1 MIAIIPCAG
10 RGTRRRPDTNFT
22 PKILLEYPNPPSPPC
37 QGGMK
42 GEHQGGRKG
51 DPLIEHI
58 VRPIDMSERFEKLVF
73 VLSPRTGHQIIDY
86 IRRNPLETPHAF
98 VWQNEPLGFGHAVL
112 QARDEVF
119 TPLGFPPRA
128 GGLRGMWNPLRSVSP
143 RPVLIATD
151 DGVRNP
157 ASPDKPSF
165 DLIREMVG
173 SSISTLGVQWRGD
186 VKNHGMVI
194 VREGGEARRR
204 GSGGAREKPEHLPR
218 PNSPSEKVPILGM
231 LDGIGTRQRESEGS
245 GEKNSHTHHVAPT
258 QTQPIVERLIEKPYW
273 DEGGLVMTGLYYVRE
288 SRRLFRC
295 LHKLVKSGRCLG
307 GEFQFTHALQMMI
320 DAGTEFRTHYHEW
333 VDAGGSEEARERGS
347 EGARKRGSEEAR
359 KRENGK

>member
-10 RGTRRRPDTNFT
+10 KGTRRLPDTRFT
-22 PKILLEYPNPPSPPC
+22 PKILLDY
-37 QGGMK
+37 Q
-42 GEHQGGRKG
+42 G

-58 VRPIDMSERFEKLVF
+58 VRPIDASDCFERIVF
-73 VLSPRTGHQIIDY
+73 VVGPKHGQRIIDY
-86 IRRNPLETPHAF
+86 VRHNPFETPVKF

-151 DGVRNP
+151 DGVRDP
-157 ASPDKPSF
+157 ADPDKPSF

-173 SSISTLGVQWRGD
+173 SSISTLGVKWVGNVRQ
-186 VKNHGMVI
+186 HGMVI
-194 VREGGEARRR
+194 VEDYKQMGYA
-204 GSGGAREKPEHLPR
+204 PR
-218 PNSPSEKVPILGM
+218 PNSPSDTSRPG
-231 LDGIGTRQRESEGS
+231 RS
-245 GEKNSHTHHVAPT
+245 GVR
-258 QTQPIVERLIEKPYW
+258 VERLIEKPYW

-320 DAGTEFRTHYHEW
+320 DVGTPFRTCYHEW
-333 VDAGGSEEARERGS
+333 VDCGKTGKREDEKTRERES
-347 EGARKRGSEEAR
+347 EKTG
-359 KRENGK
+359 KRENGKARERELNPSANQSRSYEDYLKEIGEIG

>member
-10 RGTRRRPDTNFT
+10 KGTRRLPDTEHK

-37 QGGMK
+37 QGGTKEENLGGMK
-42 GEHQGGRKG
+42 GERQGGMKG

-58 VRPIDMSERFEKLVF
+58 VRPIDASDCFERIVF
-73 VLSPRTGHQIIDY
+73 VVGPKHGQRIIDY
-86 IRRNPLETPHAF
+86 VRHNPFETPVKF

-112 QARDEVF
+112 QAREEVF
-119 TPLGFPPRA
+119 SFRK
-128 GGLRGMWNPLRSVSP
+128 WNPLRSVSP

-157 ASPDKPSF
+157 ADPDKPSF

-173 SSISTLGVQWRGD
+173 SSTSTLGVKWVGNVRQ
-186 VKNHGMVI
+186 HGMVI
-194 VREGGEARRR
+194 VRENGEARRR
-204 GSGGAREKPEHLPR
+204 GSEGARKTLGAGHLPR
-218 PNSPSEKVPILGM
+218 PNSPSEKA
-231 LDGIGTRQRESEGS
+231 RERGSEGTWGRGGVEAS
-245 GEKNSHTHHVAPT
+245 KTTHTLAPT
-258 QTQPIVERLIEKPYW
+258 QTQPLVERLIEKPYW

-295 LHKLVKSGRCLG
+295 LNKLVKSRRCLG

-320 DAGTEFRTHYHEW
+320 DAGTEFKTHYHEW
-333 VDAGGSEEARERGS
+333 EDCGGH
-347 EGARKRGSEEAR
+347 KI
-359 KRENGK
+359 